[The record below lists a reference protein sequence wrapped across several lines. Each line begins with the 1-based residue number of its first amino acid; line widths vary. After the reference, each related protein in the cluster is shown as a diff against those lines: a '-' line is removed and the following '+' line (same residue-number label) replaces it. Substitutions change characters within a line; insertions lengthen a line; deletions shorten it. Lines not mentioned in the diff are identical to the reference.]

1 MLKHRSTVAV
11 VAGLG
16 LAMLGCGIAA
26 TPSVA
31 IADPLPSEEQAQM
44 ETVIVSTSQ
53 ELYDAVNGYSSTIAN
68 RRIELA
74 GDIALDHGI
83 NVYNCTNVVIDGNG
97 FEITS
102 ADDYT
107 TDPLETSYRLINVT
121 NSTGVTFTDVT
132 LHQDYNNNKAYP
144 LNIYNSDVTLS
155 DVDVDAS
162 DTNGYAM
169 VINGSD
175 VIVDGKL
182 TAASSYRFGA
192 INIDKSSALE
202 RTPSLT
208 FTDAADVTWDFSEK
222 EDTTYTI
229 ALSVEY
235 PDAVLTGLVNAGLEA
250 TPLGI
255 WYQVADTEF
264 SVATSDEL
272 VDAVNY
278 INSNSV
284 KNATITLTDDIE
296 LDKCLYVTSVN
307 GLTITGDHIIT
318 AADGIAQSD
327 IGQMGLL
334 KLEACDDVT
343 IDGVSFVTNGENKH
357 AIDVWKSDVTLNDV
371 SVDATDMSTGCGIVI
386 NGSTVDVT
394 GTFGLKVGDTAW
406 GGINV
411 DDKNGEATLTFDAGV
426 ECYIETGDKPV
437 AYCDSTATV
446 ADNIIGYEYA
456 GLAVD
461 ESGNAVYV
469 APTVYTVTFDYQ
481 LTNVENVV
489 VNVAEGDTCSQ
500 PETINVDG
508 YRFLGWFLG
517 EDATEPYDFE
527 TPVTGSITLTARYE
541 LIDDGGD
548 EGDVTA
554 PGTGDETD
562 DTTGDET
569 TDTGNDT
576 GDGNENVG
584 GDEGDGGLVDTG
596 NDKSDVTVDKG
607 DDAADDATDGDAEA
621 GDIEQT
627 GVGAVGVTA
636 GFAAVVSAI
645 GAAVTKLFGRRK

>member
-1 MLKHRSTVAV
+1 MT
-11 VAGLG
+11 
-16 LAMLGCGIAA
+16 
-26 TPSVA
+26 
-31 IADPLPSEEQAQM
+31 
-44 ETVIVSTSQ
+44 
-53 ELYDAVNGYSSTIAN
+53 
-68 RRIELA
+68 
-74 GDIALDHGI
+74 
-83 NVYNCTNVVIDGNG
+83 
-97 FEITS
+97 
-102 ADDYT
+102 
-107 TDPLETSYRLINVT
+107 
-121 NSTGVTFTDVT
+121 
-132 LHQDYNNNKAYP
+132 
-144 LNIYNSDVTLS
+144 
-155 DVDVDAS
+155 
-162 DTNGYAM
+162 

-175 VIVDGKL
+175 VTVDGKL
-182 TAASSYRFGA
+182 TIVASNSFVA
-192 INIDKSSALE
+192 IDVDKSSALE

-208 FTDAADVTWDFSEK
+208 FADTADVTWDFSAK
-222 EDTTYTI
+222 GDSDNNNI
-229 ALSVEY
+229 ALTVEY
-235 PDAVLTGLVNAGLEA
+235 ADSVIAGLNNAGLEA
-250 TPLGI
+250 APLGV
-255 WYQVADTEF
+255 WYRVAQSDF
-264 SVATSDEL
+264 SVATSEKL

-284 KNATITLTDDIE
+284 DDATITLTDDIE
-296 LDKCLYVTSVN
+296 LDKCLYVNGVS
-307 GLTITGDHIIT
+307 GLTITGDHTIT
-318 AADGIAQSD
+318 AADDIAQSD

-334 KLEACDDVT
+334 KLEACDDATV
-343 IDGVSFVTNGENKH
+343 DGVSFVTSGANKH

-371 SVDATDMSTGCGIVI
+371 SIDATDMSTGCGIVI

-394 GTFGLKVGDTAW
+394 GSFDLRTGDTAW

-411 DDKNGEATLTFDAGV
+411 DDKNGEATLTFDEGV

-489 VNVAEGDTCSQ
+489 VNVAAGDTCGR
-500 PETINVDG
+500 PETIEVDG

-517 EDATEPYDFE
+517 DDATEPYDFE

-548 EGDVTA
+548 DGDVTD

-569 TDTGNDT
+569 TDTGDDT

-584 GDEGDGGLVDTG
+584 GNEGDSGLVDTG
-596 NDKSDVTVDKG
+596 SDKSDVTVDKG
-607 DDAADDATDGDAEA
+607 DDTADDATDGDAEA

>member
-1 MLKHRSTVAV
+1 MLKRRSTVAV

-16 LAMLGCGIAA
+16 LAMIGCGIAA

-31 IADPLPSEEQAQM
+31 IADTLPSEEQTQM
-44 ETVIVSTSQ
+44 ETVTVRTSQ
-53 ELYDAVNGYSSTIAN
+53 ELYDAVNGYSSPIVN

-74 GDIALDHGI
+74 GDIALDHAI
-83 NVYNCTNVVIDGNG
+83 NVYNCSNVIIDGNG
-97 FEITS
+97 FKITS

-107 TDPLETSYRLINVT
+107 ADPLETSYRLVNVT

-132 LHQDYNNNKAYP
+132 LHQGYNNNKAYP

-155 DVDVDAS
+155 DVDVDAN
-162 DTNGYAM
+162 DIHGYAM
-169 VINGSD
+169 VINSSD
-175 VIVDGKL
+175 VTVDGKL
-182 TAASSYRFGA
+182 TVASSYRFGA

-222 EDTTYTI
+222 EDTYYTI

-235 PDAVLTGLVNAGLEA
+235 PDAVLAGLANAGLEA

-264 SVATSDEL
+264 SVATPEEL

-284 KNATITLTDDIE
+284 DDATITLTDDIE
-296 LDKCLYVTSVN
+296 LDKCLYVNGVS
-307 GLTITGDHIIT
+307 GLTITGNHTIT
-318 AADGIAQSD
+318 AADDIAQSE

-334 KLEACDDVT
+334 KLEACDDAT
-343 IDGVSFVTNGENKH
+343 IDGVSFVTSGANKH

-371 SVDATDMSTGCGIVI
+371 SIDATDMSTGCGIVI

-394 GTFGLKVGDTAW
+394 GSFDLRTGDTAW

-461 ESGNAVYV
+461 ESGSAVYV

-489 VNVAEGDTCSQ
+489 VNVAEGDTCGR
-500 PETINVDG
+500 PETIEVDG

-517 EDATEPYDFE
+517 EDATEPYDFN

-548 EGDVTA
+548 EGDVTN

-569 TDTGNDT
+569 TDTGDDT
-576 GDGNENVG
+576 GNGNENVG
-584 GDEGDGGLVDTG
+584 GNEGDSGLVDTG
-596 NDKSDVTVDKG
+596 SDKSDVTVDKG
-607 DDAADDATDGDAEA
+607 DDAADDATDNGTEA